1 MAFVTRACEPAREL
15 PRALCL
21 IELRLCAWLSSPRWS
36 ACPCNNGSWRNV
48 VGVVVVGCD
57 EVEHVR
63 DGKELMAL
71 APRHPLPEATMA
83 RRKTGFTVPARDW
96 LTEHTTGQDLF
107 GMRPWAL
114 YLVEAHR

>member
-1 MAFVTRACEPAREL
+1 
-15 PRALCL
+15 
-21 IELRLCAWLSSPRWS
+21 
-36 ACPCNNGSWRNV
+36 
-48 VGVVVVGCD
+48 
-57 EVEHVR
+57 
-63 DGKELMAL
+63 MAL
-71 APRHPLPEATMA
+71 APRHPLPEAIMA